1 MNTYRL
7 FLRKVHFFLIIFAIV
22 MLATTSYAGGIG
34 WHYPQHTKYSHPCDQ
49 PRAMD
54 QYYDVVR
61 EAAPGLPGWTVY
73 RPANLLFGIRCKLPV
88 VIWSNGAC
96 TETNDGVFYFLMQVA
111 AHGFVVVAFGEPDVH
126 VGGNGKAEADRMTS
140 AIDWATSPPGH
151 GGPWYFYRLD
161 ATKIATA
168 GFSCGGVDA
177 EYTACTDPRVMTSVI
192 MCSGFFP
199 DLEPGQNPSMSG
211 PLAHSRALLP
221 DLYGPVIFIPGGS
234 EPFPDGD
241 MAFPN
246 AAANYDLVTTV
257 PTVLAYRANTS
268 HGGYFGSASTS
279 IQLQAVQAVVQ
290 WLDGI
295 LNGNMEALEWVI
307 GPEGLSSETDWTV
320 ESKGF

>member
-7 FLRKVHFFLIIFAIV
+7 FLRKVHFFLIILAVF
-22 MLATTSYAGGIG
+22 MLATTSYASGKH
-34 WHYPQHTKYSHPCDQ
+34 WKYHCDQ
-49 PRAMD
+49 PPAMD

-73 RPANLLFGIRCKLPV
+73 RPANLLFGIRDKLPV
-88 VIWSNGAC
+88 VVWSNGAC
-96 TETNDGVFYFLMQVA
+96 TITNDGVLYFLTQVA
-111 AHGFVVVAFGEPDVH
+111 AHGFVVVAFGEPYEH
-126 VGGNGKAEADRMTS
+126 SGPGGKAEADRMTK
-140 AIDWATSPPGH
+140 AIDWATSSPRH

-177 EYTACTDPRVMTSVI
+177 EYTACIDPRVKTSVI

-211 PLAHSRALLP
+211 PLAHSRGLLP
-221 DLYGPVIFIPGGS
+221 DLYGPIIFIPGS
-234 EPFPDGD
+234 PPPDSPYD
-241 MAFPN
+241 IAFN
-246 AAANYDLVTTV
+246 NSAANYDLVAMV
-257 PTVLAYRANTS
+257 PTVLAYRASTG

-279 IQLQAVQAVVQ
+279 IQLQAVQTVVE

-295 LNGNMEALEWVI
+295 LNGNEEALQWVI
-307 GPEGLSSETDWTV
+307 GPDGLSSLTDWTV